1 MSQVETQQTLDAD
14 NASTKT
20 SRIYAVWVAAHFGV
34 AAIATL
40 LWIALLGWL
49 LAHEAVNLFSNE
61 VIHTSPNTLAVA
73 PAPQASGK
81 SMQPTNSRTISC
93 NEWVDAESNPNSTY
107 SIEKETRSVG
117 NQQWVMGFIAGAS
130 HFGQKDL
137 LATKHPEAIIAY
149 ITDKC
154 KLTHAATI
162 DDITMELETTLG
174 K

>member
-1 MSQVETQQTLDAD
+1 MSRVETQQTLDAD
-14 NASTKT
+14 NASANT
-20 SRIYAVWVAAHFGV
+20 SRIYAVWVAAHFAV
-34 AAIATL
+34 ATIATL

-49 LAHEAVNLFSNE
+49 LAREAVNMFTNE
-61 VIHTSPNTLAVA
+61 VIHTSTTTPVVA
-73 PAPQASGK
+73 PAPQANGK
-81 SMQPTNSRTISC
+81 SMQATNSRIISC

-137 LATKHPEAIIAY
+137 LATKRPEAIIAY

-154 KLTHAATI
+154 KLTHSANIA
-162 DDITMELETTLG
+162 DITMELETTLG